1 MPNSGRFATKPILY
15 FPRKGLGYFCIA
27 YFQKFWFSPIP
38 HIFFRNSN
46 LLLLRIFRNRVD

>member
-15 FPRKGLGYFCIA
+15 FPRKGLDYFCIA